1 MNPTIPSPS
10 IDAKGHRPLAIT
22 IVCILGFLGLAVVLL
37 GLMNSSIRER
47 AINEFGILPMI
58 FSVIIGLAGA
68 GGLIGC
74 WLMRKWGV
82 YLYTA
87 AQVISLLLNFFT
99 QGSRALT
106 GSIFSVV
113 VIVILFAYLKRM
125 R

>member
-1 MNPTIPSPS
+1 MNPTISSPS
-10 IDAKGHRPLAIT
+10 TDEKGRRPLAIT

-37 GLMNSSIRER
+37 GLMTSSIREQ
-47 AINEFGILPMI
+47 AINEFGILSII

-87 AQVISLLLNFFT
+87 AQAISLLINFFT

-106 GSIFSVV
+106 GSILSVA
-113 VIVILFAYLKRM
+113 VIVILFAYFKKM